1 MKKRMALLLVMVFLL
16 GLVVGFGEGQA
27 PDDDFFGLQEINR
40 DEMDMDEVSEEAD
53 RLLAEDWS
61 GYDAPW
67 PEDGYINDGGK
78 LPVKAMISF
87 MDDDCRAQVYELL
100 YREVIEPLELPYTL
114 SLPIERLDTS
124 YYITQ
129 WELEEMMDSGVSIAC
144 HTLAETGMT
153 DYDAESLNAMLTEWK
168 LQAEALGI
176 EDVQAYAYCNGI
188 WNDDAMTSVKAHF
201 RMGFTVDEGINRMP
215 YESYY
220 MKRVGL
226 FARKPE
232 RVSYDLR
239 DGTYLNAN
247 CKLVAGTPGQ
257 RMSTNSIRVSGGEE
271 YVLTCSAIWNGACY
285 AVYNSAGQ
293 VLDKYNAKDTQKGE
307 LLTDYRVVIPEG
319 ASYMIVSHNAAAYP
333 DQQLSVQKLPHTST
347 LAGAKEY
354 VDRVAKEGGWLV
366 FMTHAWY
373 PWFNTEDLITLVEYI
388 REKNI
393 PIVDVNEAIRT
404 TGNVIEVGTFKKPME
419 YASGPFFVVS
429 ADGRVY
435 TNSLEI
441 PDVPDNYVNVKL
453 KLRTKKGIYDC
464 VTVRIN
470 DPGYV
475 VSEVVDVTGY
485 EAMLVTGWAYRDSA
499 EDSRGFQLYVI
510 KDANGQVLDYYDSV
524 NSYAAGGDQLDH
536 AYVVLPEGAATV
548 VIAGNIYHTRP
559 ELTLIR
565 STGG

>member
-27 PDDDFFGLQEINR
+27 PDDDFFGLRELTR
-40 DEMDMDEVSEEAD
+40 DDFEMEVSEDAD
-53 RLLAEDWS
+53 HLLAEDWS
-61 GYDAPW
+61 GYGVPW
-67 PEDGYINDGGK
+67 PEGGYINDGGK
-78 LPVKAMISF
+78 MPVKAMISF
-87 MDDDCRAQVYELL
+87 MDDDCRAQTYELL

-114 SLPIERLDTS
+114 SLPIGKLDSS

-144 HTLAETGMT
+144 HTLGEFPMT
-153 DYDAESLNAMLTEWK
+153 DYDPETMNAMLTEWK

-176 EDVQAYAYCNGI
+176 EDVLSYAYCNGI
-188 WNDDAMTSVKAHF
+188 WTDDVMTTVKAHF
-201 RMGFTVDEGINRMP
+201 RMGFTVDEGINQMP

-226 FARKPE
+226 FARVAEKVIYE
-232 RVSYDLR
+232 VR
-239 DGTYLNAN
+239 DGAYLNAN

-257 RMSTNSIRVSGGEE
+257 RMITNSIRVSGGEE
-271 YVLTCSAIWNGACY
+271 YVLTCSAIWKGACY

-393 PIVDVNEAIRT
+393 PIVDVNDAIRT
-404 TGNVIEVGTFKKPME
+404 TGNVIEVGNFKKPME
-419 YASGPFFVVS
+419 YASEPFFVVS

-453 KLRTKKGIYDC
+453 KLRDGWVLESCKTVKVKDKGF
-464 VTVRIN
+464 VA
-470 DPGYV
+470 
-475 VSEVVDVTGY
+475 SEVIDVTGY
-485 EAMLVTGWAYRDSA
+485 DAMLGTGWAYRETS
-499 EDSRGFQLYVI
+499 EEISGFQIYVI
-510 KDANGQVLDYYDSV
+510 KDASGNVLDYHTAAKI
-524 NSYAAGGDQLDH
+524 YAEGGDRLDH
-536 AYVVLPEGAATV
+536 AYVELPEGAAMV
-548 VIAGNIYHTRP
+548 IIAGNIYETRP

>member
-27 PDDDFFGLQEINR
+27 PDDDFFGLRELTR
-40 DEMDMDEVSEEAD
+40 DDFEMEVSEDAD
-53 RLLAEDWS
+53 HLLAEDWS
-61 GYDAPW
+61 GYGVPW
-67 PEDGYINDGGK
+67 PEGGYINDGGK
-78 LPVKAMISF
+78 MPVKAMISF
-87 MDDDCRAQVYELL
+87 MDDDCRAQTYELL

-114 SLPIERLDTS
+114 SLPIGKLDSS

-144 HTLAETGMT
+144 HTLGEFPMT
-153 DYDAESLNAMLTEWK
+153 DYDPETMNAMLTEWK

-176 EDVQAYAYCNGI
+176 EDVLSYAYCNGI
-188 WNDDAMTSVKAHF
+188 WTDDVMTTVKAHF
-201 RMGFTVDEGINRMP
+201 RMGFTVDEGINQMP

-226 FARKPE
+226 FARVAEKVIYE
-232 RVSYDLR
+232 VR
-239 DGTYLNAN
+239 DGAYLNAN
-247 CKLVAGTPGQ
+247 CKQVAGTPGQ
-257 RMSTNSIRVSGGEE
+257 RMITNAIRVSEGEE

-333 DQQLSVQKLPHTST
+333 DQQLSVKKLPHSST

-388 REKNI
+388 RAKNI
-393 PIVDVNEAIRT
+393 PIVDVNDAIRT
-404 TGNVIEVGTFKKPME
+404 TGNVIEVGNFKKPME
-419 YASGPFFVVS
+419 YASEPFFVVS

-435 TNSLEI
+435 TNSLSVPEI
-441 PDVPDNYVNVKL
+441 PDNYKNVKV
-453 KLRTKKGIYDC
+453 KLRDGWVLESCKTVKVKDKGF
-464 VTVRIN
+464 VA
-470 DPGYV
+470 
-475 VSEVVDVTGY
+475 SEVIDVTGY
-485 EAMLVTGWAYRDSA
+485 DAMLVTGWAYRETS
-499 EDSRGFQLYVI
+499 EDINGFQIYVI
-510 KDANGQVLDYYDSV
+510 KDASGNVLDYYTATRI
-524 NSYAAGGDQLDH
+524 YAEGGDRLDH
-536 AYVVLPEGAATV
+536 AYVELPEGAAMV
-548 VIAGNIYHTRP
+548 IIAGNIYETRP